1 MIDKPKHHTT
11 DFHKTLAHYD
21 HENQHAEDFDNMP
34 PITRMVNRVK
44 AWRAKGEKVTVFSA
58 AANPENDWD
67 GRIKRGIGDWTET
80 HIGERLPV
88 TAIKSSDFTD
98 MWDDKGVAVEAN
110 TGKRLSKKP
119 KKAKE
124 RKASNG

>member
-1 MIDKPKHHTT
+1 MEKNKILHHAT
-11 DFHKTLAHYD
+11 DFHKTLAEYD
-21 HENQHAEDFDNMP
+21 HENQHTEDFDNMAP
-34 PITRMVNRVK
+34 VEKMVNRVK
-44 AWRAKGEKVTVFSA
+44 TWLANGEKVTVFSA

-67 GRIKRGIGDWTET
+67 GRIQRGIGDWTET

-88 TAIKSSDFTD
+88 TAIKSADFTD
-98 MWDDKGVAVEAN
+98 MWDDKGVAVEPN

-124 RKASNG
+124 KKSE